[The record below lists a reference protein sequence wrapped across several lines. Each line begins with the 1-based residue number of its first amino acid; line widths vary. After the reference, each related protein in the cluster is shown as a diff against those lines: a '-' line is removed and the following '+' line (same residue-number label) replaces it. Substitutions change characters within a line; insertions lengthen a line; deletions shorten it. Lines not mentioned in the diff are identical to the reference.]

1 MTDIKTFLTETEK
14 EKRLHKVEIK
24 NEIGIPSIEY
34 IDKNHQVPNELIKY
48 YRADEFGYKVL
59 KDAKVWASNPY
70 LHFNDPFDCAIQMW
84 KLEDFPI
91 DIAINHLQNCG
102 YRITSDDPPAIRK
115 MYFEKVYQLFGI
127 FSLNDRSKAD
137 LFWGYYNDHKGF
149 SIEFAVDELS
159 SMWGMKPLK
168 VEYDRANNFE
178 KLLLIPD
185 EILNKN
191 ILSKIVRWSTL
202 KKLDWKHENEWR
214 FVFLDIID
222 NNQNETR
229 LKPYPKKAIQQII
242 LGYKFFSNID
252 YERIND
258 WTTKYIFKDDFEN
271 NYSYKILKFLYDNT
285 HIPLKQVALTEN
297 FHLFNQKIFI
307 KEIIDDQVIIVRD

>member
-1 MTDIKTFLTETEK
+1 MTDIKPFLTETEK
-14 EKRLHKVEIK
+14 EKRLHKVEMK
-24 NEIGIPSIEY
+24 DDKPIPSIEY
-34 IDKNHQVPNELIKY
+34 INKNYEVPKELIKY
-48 YRADEFGYKVL
+48 YRADKFGYKVL
-59 KDAKVWASNPY
+59 KDAKIWASNPY

-91 DIAINHLQNCG
+91 EFAINHLQNCG
-102 YRITSDDPPAIRK
+102 QRITTAYPPIVRK
-115 MYFEKVYQLFGI
+115 TYFEMVHKLFGI
-127 FSLNDRSKAD
+127 FCLNDSSNAD

-149 SIEFAVDELS
+149 SIEFSVDELS
-159 SMWGMKPLK
+159 SVWGMKPLK
-168 VEYDRANNFE
+168 VEYDHANKFE
-178 KLLLIPD
+178 ELLLIPD
-185 EILNKN
+185 EVLNKKF
-191 ILSKIVRWSTL
+191 LSKIVRWSTL

-229 LKPYPKKAIQQII
+229 LKPYPRKAIQQII
-242 LGYKFFSNID
+242 LGYKFFPNID

-285 HIPLKQVALTEN
+285 HIALKHVLLKEDFTFFYQR
-297 FHLFNQKIFI
+297 IFI
-307 KEIIDDQVIIVRD
+307 KEIIDNQVIIVRD